1 MSSIRERGTDP
12 YDRFNTDP
20 CRYKHGGTDTSRAA
34 WEKAKHGVVESQQ
47 IILDVLRKAPAG
59 LTCKEIS
66 LILGKAMHKIS
77 GRITELWE
85 QGIIQKSNQRRDGG
99 RVLILV
105 DNALVPSPMPTPAK
119 PDRTTLKAEI
129 QRLFDDED
137 FLGAMKVAFQYNI
150 PIRMEL
156 PGVTL

>member
-47 IILDVLRKAPAG
+47 IILDVLKKAPEG

-99 RVLILV
+99 RVLVLV
-105 DNALVPSPMPTPAK
+105 DNAPLPSPMPTPAK

-129 QRLFDDED
+129 QRLYDAGDSWSA
-137 FLGAMKVAFQYNI
+137 LKIAFHNNI
-150 PIRMEL
+150 NLTMEG
-156 PGVTL
+156 PEVCI